1 MVDDTRRRFSH
12 MVYFSLKDAS
22 QRACQ
27 QLVDACHKHLSD
39 HPGTEFFAA
48 GVLADTHRDVND
60 RQFDVALHLVFA
72 DKAAHDAYQ
81 VADRHQAFV
90 EENRDKWSRVRV
102 FDAYL
107 QDGN

>member
-1 MVDDTRRRFSH
+1 MAEETQRRFSH

-22 QRACQ
+22 EGACQ
-27 QLVDACHKHLSD
+27 QLVDACHQYLSD
-39 HPGTEFFAA
+39 HPGTLFFAA

-60 RQFDVALHLVFA
+60 RDFNVALHLVFA
-72 DKAAHDAYQ
+72 DMAAHDAYQ

-90 EENRDKWSRVRV
+90 DQNRGNWSRVRV

-107 QDGN
+107 Q